1 MGAGRAGRADI
12 ADVGLRLSARRLDWA
27 CLDRTALDCKRCG
40 NDRDLVF
47 LRQAI
52 DLSLH
57 LLKLSLEIVD
67 IAGLLRRPFV
77 FRGSLA
83 GLVLPPSERCEHC
96 ESALEHFHLSP
107 HLLLERGE
115 GADSERLRHLLAE

>member
-52 DLSLH
+52 E
-57 LLKLSLEIVD
+57 LLL
-67 IAGLLRRPFV
+67 RPFV

-96 ESALEHFHLSP
+96 ESALEHFHVSP
-107 HLLLERGE
+107 HLLLERDD
-115 GADSERLRHLLAE
+115 GAAT